1 MGENE
6 ELEEEVVN
14 TDYSEVLDE
23 INDNLIT
30 INSNISTTYDK
41 IEDLETEIQ
50 EQTTFL
56 NNLYNGIHFTSNLLF
71 VCFIFFLIILIARYV
86 KKLL

>member
-1 MGENE
+1 MNENE
-6 ELEEEVVN
+6 EIEEEVVN
-14 TDYSEVLDE
+14 PDYSEVLDE
-23 INDNLIT
+23 INGNLIT

-50 EQTTFL
+50 EQKTLL
-56 NNLYNGIHFTSNLLF
+56 NNTYTGVHFSSNLLF
-71 VCFIFFLIILIARYV
+71 VCFIFFLIILVARYI

>member
-1 MGENE
+1 MEENE
-6 ELEEEVVN
+6 ELEEVTT
-14 TDYSEVLDE
+14 TDYSEVLTE

-50 EQTTFL
+50 AQNTLL
-56 NNLYNGIHFTSNLLF
+56 NNVYNGIHFTSNLLF
-71 VCFIFFLIILIARYV
+71 VCFIFFLIIVSARYI